1 MVVIMTYL
9 QMVEAFLAAPIVAV
23 DDLPYPTSL
32 PLRCSTAECHP
43 NLSDVNIPQ
52 QQQQQQQERESR
64 WVKRTPDDLTQ
75 LLVGFDELL
84 AALSPANLTDI
95 NDNTP
100 VVIDPCA
107 CWRKQLLEERY
118 IPGGLGQAHL
128 CLQSD
133 AEHCFGKYLSKME
146 V

>member
-1 MVVIMTYL
+1 MMAYL
-9 QMVEAFLAAPIVAV
+9 QMVEAFLAAPMVAI

-43 NLSDVNIPQ
+43 YLSDVNIPQ
-52 QQQQQQQERESR
+52 QQQQQRESR

-75 LLVGFDELL
+75 LLVSFDELL
-84 AALSPANLTDI
+84 VALSPANLTD
-95 NDNTP
+95 TP
-100 VVIDPCA
+100 VVVDPCA

-118 IPGGLGQAHL
+118 ISGGKGQAHL

-133 AEHCFGKYLSKME
+133 AEHCFGKYLSKLKE
-146 V
+146 